1 LDLNTKAVTR
11 EGRSWLTD
19 GMITADPKVPEPELT
34 SQGRIYR
41 RATET
46 DESFNPNTEGREPGF
61 RITTTS
67 MINAETNC
75 RAPNLTKLL
84 KK

>member
-1 LDLNTKAVTR
+1 
-11 EGRSWLTD
+11 
-19 GMITADPKVPEPELT
+19 MITADPKVPEPELT

-46 DESFNPNTEGREPGF
+46 DESFNPNTEGREPHLNKKRTRTNPGF